1 MIERQAR
8 KKSLLRVKCSFRFIL
23 ENGGENKNIIH
34 TCHGH
39 THVMHFHALCRIP
52 QHTWYHSSSSKNEK
66 CNKYYLFIWVFFFD
80 RITTNSNAH
89 IRFEYI
95 WALVMRC
102 TLNRLPSAEEN
113 CTKNKNE
120 SLCSR
125 RCCTVAWLVVK
136 PQNRKPHITK
146 HDIQRVKGKSTEAL
160 ILFFSLNF
168 SYGVGCD
175 IVDVDSTHT
184 HRQRRSSC
192 MRTRKICLLL

>member
-1 MIERQAR
+1 MNDKR
-8 KKSLLRVKCSFRFIL
+8 
-23 ENGGENKNIIH
+23 
-34 TCHGH
+34 
-39 THVMHFHALCRIP
+39 
-52 QHTWYHSSSSKNEK
+52 EK
-66 CNKYYLFIWVFFFD
+66 YLFGEWNVHSDVYWKTEVRIKTLFTHAMDTHMWCISMLSVVYHNTPDTTHHHRKMKNATNTIYLFEFFFD

>member
-1 MIERQAR
+1 MPWT
-8 KKSLLRVKCSFRFIL
+8 
-23 ENGGENKNIIH
+23 H
-34 TCHGH
+34 TCDAFPCSLSYTT
-39 THVMHFHALCRIP
+39 THLIP
-52 QHTWYHSSSSKNEK
+52 LIIIEK
-66 CNKYYLFIWVFFFD
+66 WKMQQILFIYLSFFFD